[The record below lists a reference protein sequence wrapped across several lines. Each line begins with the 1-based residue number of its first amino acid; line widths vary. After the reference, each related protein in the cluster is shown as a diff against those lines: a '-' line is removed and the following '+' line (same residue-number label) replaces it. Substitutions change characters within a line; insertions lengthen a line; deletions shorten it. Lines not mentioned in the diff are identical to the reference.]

1 MGFCSE
7 SLLLFAAFH
16 PGTSENDCLGDLPMI
31 WMAALGPT
39 PTRHFMDFFG
49 GDQPLEWGL
58 GGWQKLRF
66 TPGDSVRYYFLRLGH
81 KPKSGHN
88 YFLSKYQNCW
98 FQPLFLGWFF
108 IPGRWCEKTHEL
120 VACWMV
126 DSDVCWDEVSAIFRQ
141 EIQTTVRQLQ
151 DGTDGYRWRDW
162 G

>member
-58 GGWQKLRF
+58 GGMTKTEIHTRRFSKVLLFTAWSQAQKW
-66 TPGDSVRYYFLRLGH
+66 S
-81 KPKSGHN
+81 
-88 YFLSKYQNCW
+88 
-98 FQPLFLGWFF
+98 
-108 IPGRWCEKTHEL
+108 
-120 VACWMV
+120 
-126 DSDVCWDEVSAIFRQ
+126 
-141 EIQTTVRQLQ
+141 
-151 DGTDGYRWRDW
+151 
-162 G
+162 